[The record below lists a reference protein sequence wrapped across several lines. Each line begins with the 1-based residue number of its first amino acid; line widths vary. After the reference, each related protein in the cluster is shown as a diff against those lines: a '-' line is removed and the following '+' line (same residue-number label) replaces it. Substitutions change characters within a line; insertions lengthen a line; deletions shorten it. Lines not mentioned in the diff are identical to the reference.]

1 MRSLRGTGGGHLSGR
16 EEPGRGRATA
26 AAVTAVLLG
35 AAFLPFLAGR
45 RIGEGVAGAVVLAA
59 AAMLAPAAPGWI
71 LSAGR
76 LPPTRAAAALL
87 SVTLLHLAAMLTL
100 RVLRAEPTP
109 AAFAAVLAWWT
120 ALAVA
125 AAAWRSPAVRPPR
138 DPAPWC
144 LGAAAFLLFAW
155 SGTSVVPPLEDQDSE
170 VQGTAN
176 GMVRELAPVSLMNRG
191 RLHFFAHP
199 PLLHVFSAATIT
211 LGGRLEVVRPA
222 YDVAREELAKLPAD
236 ERRRGPAAV
245 VRALRDPPRVP
256 DRAFL
261 WHSRVFRAFREDPAL
276 LATRAPNFVL
286 GAFAVVLVFAWA
298 RRLGAG
304 TPDAALAA
312 AAYATLPEIVVRS
325 SYGGYYALSAATF
338 VSAGWL
344 AAERRHRGSFAG
356 TAGALAALA
365 NHKALVVGAAALAAA
380 WLRRR
385 PAAAVVLAGIT
396 AGTALFWAWGL
407 AIAPGDFVGEHL
419 LDHGIKRF
427 ALGEATTRGG
437 ASVYPSRLGV
447 WGEFATNHGWPWVA
461 AAAAAL
467 VWGAARAAKRA
478 AEPDPLGEAVEILVP
493 WLLVGAAVFT
503 WIDWR
508 QTKHLAL
515 LVPAA
520 TILVAA
526 MLCASP
532 PRARAVVRLV
542 LAAAVLWNI
551 AGLVRLV
558 RDFDSLKVTPI
569 W

>member
-1 MRSLRGTGGGHLSGR
+1 MGPANGEGGRTLTER
-16 EEPGRGRATA
+16 EEPPRARALT
-26 AAVTAVLLG
+26 AAVTGVLLA

-45 RIGEGVAGAVVLAA
+45 RIGEGVAGAVLLAA
-59 AAMLAPAAPGWI
+59 SAMLAPAAPGWI
-71 LSAGR
+71 LSAGG

-100 RVLRAEPTP
+100 RSFRAEPTP

-120 ALAVA
+120 ALAGA
-125 AAAWRSPAVRPPR
+125 AAAWRSPALRPPR

-199 PLLHVFSAATIT
+199 PLLHVFSATTIT
-211 LGGRLEVVRPA
+211 LGGKLDAVRPA

-236 ERRRGPAAV
+236 ERQRGPAAV

-286 GAFAVVLVFAWA
+286 GAFAVVLVFVWA

-304 TPDAALAA
+304 TPDAVLAA

-344 AAERRHRGSFAG
+344 ATERRHPRSLAG
-356 TAGALAALA
+356 AAGALAALA
-365 NHKALVVGAAALAAA
+365 NHKAVVVGAAALLAG

-385 PAAAVVLAGIT
+385 PGALLVLLGVVT
-396 AGTALFWAWGL
+396 GTALFWIWGL

-419 LDHGIKRF
+419 LDHGLRRF

-437 ASVYPSRLGV
+437 APVYPSRLGV
-447 WGEFATNHGWPWVA
+447 WREFAVNHGWPWVA
-461 AAAAAL
+461 AAATAL

-478 AEPDPLGEAVEILVP
+478 AEPDPLGKAAEILVP
-493 WLLVGAAVFT
+493 WVLIGAAVFT

-520 TILVAA
+520 TVLVAA
-526 MLCASP
+526 MSCAAP
-532 PRARAVVRLV
+532 PRARAVVRFV
-542 LAAAVLWNI
+542 LAAAVLWNV
-551 AGLVRLV
+551 AGIVRLA
-558 RDFDSLKVTPI
+558 RDFDSLRVTPI